1 MPCLHRTQIT
11 AAKRAARA
19 TPAPTPLDAAPA
31 VTTGGRVAVVVPLL
45 GTVTLGRML
54 VRVDRVAG
62 VVTGTGGTTTPVVVG
77 LMDDTTGG
85 VATGVVW
92 TGGGATGGVG
102 VTIGTGWVSVTG
114 HRVVEMATVTVVYC
128 SPGQSGTSGAQD
140 VMVWVEVAKMVE

>member
-1 MPCLHRTQIT
+1 M

-45 GTVTLGRML
+45 GGNVLVGLTV

-62 VVTGTGGTTTPVVVG
+62 VVGTGGTTTEVVG
-77 LMDDTTGG
+77 LEDGTTGGAGG

-92 TGGGATGGVG
+92 TGGGTTTGGVD
-102 VTIGTGWVSVTG
+102 VTTGGMGWVSVTG
-114 HRVVEMATVTVVYC
+114 QSVVETATVTVVYC
-128 SPGQSGTSGAQD
+128 SPGQSLTSGAQD
-140 VMVWVEVAKMVE
+140 VMVWVEVA